1 MSQLLS
7 IIYPILMHSL
17 TPDGLDVLEDGLDC
31 LLTYIHHACTR
42 ESRVPDELWKLLP
55 QMMFLTAGNEGDVD
69 GGFGFEQ
76 LSQVISVVQNF
87 INKDPETLL
96 SIGEGQTETYF
107 ELTIKF
113 I

>member
-1 MSQLLS
+1 
-7 IIYPILMHSL
+7 MHSL

>member
-1 MSQLLS
+1 
-7 IIYPILMHSL
+7 MHSL

-31 LLTYIHHACTR
+31 IITFIYHACDRNT
-42 ESRVPDELWKLLP
+42 RVPGELWKLLP
-55 QMMFLTAGNEGDVD
+55 QMMFIAAGNEGDVD
-69 GGFGFEQ
+69 GGFGFEH
-76 LSQVISVVQNF
+76 LSQVIAVVQNF